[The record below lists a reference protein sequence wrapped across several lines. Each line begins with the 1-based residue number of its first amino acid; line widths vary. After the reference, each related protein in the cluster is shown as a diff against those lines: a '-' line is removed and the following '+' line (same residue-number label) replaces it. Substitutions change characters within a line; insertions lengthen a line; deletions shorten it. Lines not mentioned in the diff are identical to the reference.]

1 MKFFVTL
8 IGLIFVLEGLPY
20 VACPESMQD
29 WLRRL
34 SQMSPRVLRVIGS
47 IAMAIGVLLCFVTQR
62 TALFG

>member
-62 TALFG
+62 TTLFG